1 MLQASLSH
9 DPVDLHGRLD
19 VGCWAWQVAS
29 SAFLS
34 EPHSSCWVISELRFS
49 LVNWDGTCVGAD
61 TRGNCFT
68 VLELTSLG
76 SYRSTLSSARY
87 IYVIVE
93 AIKDLDL

>member
-49 LVNWDGTCVGAD
+49 LSIGTEPA
-61 TRGNCFT
+61 
-68 VLELTSLG
+68 LERILG
-76 SYRSTLSSARY
+76 VIASQSLSSRVQVPIGVRSAPR
-87 IYVIVE
+87 
-93 AIKDLDL
+93 DTSMLL

>member
-1 MLQASLSH
+1 MAAC
-9 DPVDLHGRLD
+9 VF
-19 VGCWAWQVAS
+19 C
-29 SAFLS
+29 FLVRTPFIVLG
-34 EPHSSCWVISELRFS
+34 EFRTEVLV
-49 LVNWDGTCVGAD
+49 VNWDGTCVGAD

-76 SYRSTLSSARY
+76 SYRSTLSSATY